1 MREPI
6 SDTVRT
12 LPEGFAL
19 GQEVAIERKVVRTL
33 FAEEAKD
40 APKAHRNCL
49 DRVCCSHDPRG
60 WGVGS
65 DRWNRWKSR
74 RRTGP
79 TTTREYRCRR

>member
-40 APKAHRNCL
+40 AP
-49 DRVCCSHDPRG
+49 
-60 WGVGS
+60 
-65 DRWNRWKSR
+65 
-74 RRTGP
+74 
-79 TTTREYRCRR
+79 